1 MLLFDFPDITK
12 SIDEAVDVIEDSGL
26 I

>member
-1 MLLFDFPDITK
+1 MLFDFPDITK
-12 SIDEAVDVIEDSGL
+12 SIDDAVDAIEDSGL

>member
-1 MLLFDFPDITK
+1 MLLFDFPDVTK
-12 SIDEAVDVIEDSGL
+12 SIDEAIDVIEDSGL